1 MHTRSR
7 LLPAFALPLG
17 AAVALTGCT
26 SNDKGDGDSQNLE
39 VSINGDSC
47 PVSAT
52 STKSGKVTFALRN
65 DGSEPNEFEILAQDK
80 LRIVGER
87 ENLGPGTST
96 DFTVVLEPGT
106 YYTACKPNMVGEVK
120 GVTEF
125 TVTDSGEAVDLA
137 PDEKEAR
144 DKAVTDYTAYVK
156 DQTGALVTSTK
167 EFTDAYRK
175 GDDDKAREL
184 YAKARMHYERIE
196 PTAEAFGDIDPAL
209 DLREAD
215 SQEQGGEWT
224 GWHVIEKDL
233 WPPHGYKALDQAA
246 RTKMAD
252 KLDSD
257 TKALYD
263 KVYSPDFKVSLDDI
277 SNGAIGLLEE
287 VATTKITGEEE
298 AFSHTDLYDLQANV
312 EGAKVAFE
320 SVRALA
326 EKKDAATVKDI
337 DSRFDSLQK
346 KLDGYRKGDGFE
358 SYTTLD
364 EKARKEMS
372 DAVNALRRPLAK
384 LTEVVVG

>member
-1 MHTRSR
+1 M
-7 LLPAFALPLG
+7 LFATIPGVLVALG
-17 AAVALTGCT
+17 ATTAQAVQTFANTG
-26 SNDKGDGDSQNLE
+26 
-39 VSINGDSC
+39 
-47 PVSAT
+47 
-52 STKSGKVTFALRN
+52 TKSGWNQTYVEHKGTVEEVTNVFYKGPTALKMTQTWDPAWR
-65 DGSEPNEFEILAQDK
+65 DRFHSEVFH
-80 LRIVGER
+80 
-87 ENLGPGTST
+87 
-96 DFTVVLEPGT
+96 
-106 YYTACKPNMVGEVK
+106 Y
-120 GVTEF
+120 
-125 TVTDSGEAVDLA
+125 
-137 PDEKEAR
+137 
-144 DKAVTDYTAYVK
+144 
-156 DQTGALVTSTK
+156 
-167 EFTDAYRK
+167 DAYRK